1 MSRLEIE
8 AVSSFLKYTHAPE
21 VSLFLK
27 EFWYPGAHTYVKENQ
42 ENPQYNLNKTSL

>member
-1 MSRLEIE
+1 MDQEKEYVSGFRIRMSRLEIE

-27 EFWYPGAHTYVKENQ
+27 EF
-42 ENPQYNLNKTSL
+42 